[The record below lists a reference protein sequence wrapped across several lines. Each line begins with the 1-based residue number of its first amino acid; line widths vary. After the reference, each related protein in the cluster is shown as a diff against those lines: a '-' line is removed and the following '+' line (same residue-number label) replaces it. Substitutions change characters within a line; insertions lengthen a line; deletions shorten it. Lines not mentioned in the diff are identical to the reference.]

1 MVSFGNVWLAI
12 DEMVGAP
19 TVTRKLRLAVLAL
32 ASVTVTEMSAVPEV
46 DDSIDLGA
54 TVLPVLLKTYAP
66 HAVVGLIGVLIGWL
80 IARRRS

>member
-1 MVSFGNVWLAI
+1 MKGRVRRPRKAGR
-12 DEMVGAP
+12 P
-19 TVTRKLRLAVLAL
+19 TPRLAP
-32 ASVTVTEMSAVPEV
+32 VPQA

-80 IARRRS
+80 IARRRT